1 MFLLFKSVSH
11 RRLILKV
18 CVRIESAHGWSLM
31 SDELPVGAVR
41 RQWLTLFI
49 CIGTVGIL
57 CLGFYFLL
65 VSRAGL
71 LAKSA
76 IYLAGATFV
85 VSVVPAVCGALRI
98 ERTILWIG
106 AGFVVVMLATMI
118 NLGMSFIL
126 VPALATFHALGL
138 PISEMLVDV
147 VAWIGAVISLACAAG
162 VWWILWKRF
171 KAPLEGKE
179 AGR

>member
-1 MFLLFKSVSH
+1 VPG
-11 RRLILKV
+11 V
-18 CVRIESAHGWSLM
+18 
-31 SDELPVGAVR
+31 
-41 RQWLTLFI
+41 
-49 CIGTVGIL
+49 
-57 CLGFYFLL
+57 YFLL

-71 LAKSA
+71 LARTA
-76 IYLAGATFV
+76 IYLAGATLV

-98 ERTILWIG
+98 EKAILWIG
-106 AGFVVVMLATMI
+106 SVFVVVILAAMI

-126 VPALATFHALGL
+126 MSALATLHAVGL

-147 VAWIGAVISLACAAG
+147 VAWIGAAISLACAAG

-179 AGR
+179 ARR

>member
-1 MFLLFKSVSH
+1 
-11 RRLILKV
+11 
-18 CVRIESAHGWSLM
+18 M
-31 SDELPVGAVR
+31 SDELPVGAKPR
-41 RQWLTLFI
+41 LWLTLFI

-57 CLGFYFLL
+57 CVGFYFIL

-71 LAKSA
+71 PARTA
-76 IYLAGATFV
+76 IFLSGAAFV
-85 VSVVPAVCGALRI
+85 LSVVPAVCCVLRI

-106 AGFVVVMLATMI
+106 AGFAVVMLATMI

-126 VPALATFHALGL
+126 VAALAALHAVGL
-138 PISEMLVDV
+138 PISDMLTEV
-147 VAWIGAVISLACAAG
+147 VVWIGAAISLACAAG